1 MAQFWNCP
9 LNCLPHGQC
18 TEISNFLTFCP
29 HFHQLMRNKRVVSEE
44 DPEIRP
50 FSRESYYTSIQ
61 SPFLQHFFSFFLPV
75 RYFFQYPFLPS
86 PKADV
91 TKADV
96 TSPFSC
102 AIWCSWH
109 LEDEGVS
116 CVWYGQLSWQ
126 GKRNRSFRQRENNRR
141 DEECPPESVWPV
153 RSEGVGSSEHPSASS
168 AAMEQVCRKW
178 GLSCLCPMLSFCP
191 HFGVLCVVHFPLS
204 VALKA
209 VLEATCM
216 Y

>member
-1 MAQFWNCP
+1 MAQFWNCL

-18 TEISNFLTFCP
+18 TETSNFLTFCP

-109 LEDEGVS
+109 LEDEGSLVFDMAS
-116 CVWYGQLSWQ
+116 CPGKGKGIGASGRERITGGMRNVLLSQ
-126 GKRNRSFRQRENNRR
+126 S
-141 DEECPPESVWPV
+141 
-153 RSEGVGSSEHPSASS
+153 
-168 AAMEQVCRKW
+168 
-178 GLSCLCPMLSFCP
+178 GLSGAREWALQSTPVPLLLPWNRFAGSGGSHVCLPCCPS
-191 HFGVLCVVHFPLS
+191 VHTLECS
-204 VALKA
+204 V
-209 VLEATCM
+209 
-216 Y
+216 